1 MSISTRRRRVVL
13 GVGSKGVMARSTS
26 VFLVVF
32 LLAVALALA
41 AGVAGA
47 RGGVAAT
54 EATSGA
60 VKDMSAPVTACPDK
74 PPAKCKPKA
83 PGKGSGTGPTNI
95 GGAIA
100 EALAKMATDQLGGFV
115 LSQLGLSELLDPNT
129 KRFDELQAQLEGI
142 SSQIATLE
150 HSVNQISSELKEI
163 KANQFIIPL
172 DGYVT
177 AVQEYYDD
185 DFKPMLNELEDYAA
199 AERAAVAAGS
209 TCDQS
214 EACKQSRQNFN
225 DDRTTF
231 LAHAAMHLGDNRQIH
246 RLLVPGSTGGSA
258 LKAFG
263 EYLIGGGGS
272 TGFLTAADSNRVFT
286 LYHYFAEYEALATW
300 MKGQYQAVNFQ
311 NQPTNFAN
319 FVDLEVTGFQRDESD
334 ELPAR
339 IPPGTVIS
347 LPVNTVDRTTTL
359 NRPMWIWDWTVEA
372 GLTWDPGKP
381 PTQLRSVPA
390 ALTILNTTK
399 AGGDFHDWR
408 VPSRSDFAGLFAGQS
423 TRFPK
428 DNAAEFLDR
437 ILPNDSL
444 ERLLR
449 LENFGSPYLWTSDAA
464 GTEGDVTCALSS
476 SDRVTVG
483 GYAHTGIFFGNKLTA
498 DPNKFPLLYVPA
510 LVMPLTLNPV
520 TISPPGGGLTR
531 DQRIQWCKD
540 EAARQV
546 TAAIEHGAD
555 YLYRKSAHL
564 VATRSTGTQKFM
576 P

>member
-1 MSISTRRRRVVL
+1 MTRVKAWYDDYFQPMISEL
-13 GVGSKGVMARSTS
+13 EEY
-26 VFLVVF
+26 
-32 LLAVALALA
+32 
-41 AGVAGA
+41 
-47 RGGVAAT
+47 VAA
-54 EATSGA
+54 
-60 VKDMSAPVTACPDK
+60 
-74 PPAKCKPKA
+74 
-83 PGKGSGTGPTNI
+83 
-95 GGAIA
+95 
-100 EALAKMATDQLGGFV
+100 DQ
-115 LSQLGLSELLDPNT
+115 
-129 KRFDELQAQLEGI
+129 
-142 SSQIATLE
+142 
-150 HSVNQISSELKEI
+150 
-163 KANQFIIPL
+163 
-172 DGYVT
+172 
-177 AVQEYYDD
+177 
-185 DFKPMLNELEDYAA
+185 
-199 AERAAVAAGS
+199 AAVATGG
-209 TCDQS
+209 TCA
-214 EACKQSRQNFN
+214 ENEKCKKSRDLFFGFKKK
-225 DDRTTF
+225 F
-231 LAHAAMHLGDNRQIH
+231 LDNAPAYLETNEQLH
-246 RLLVPGSTGGSA
+246 RLLMPGSAGGSA
-258 LKAFG
+258 SRAYG
-263 EYLIGGGGS
+263 ELLMRGRDS
-272 TGFLTAADSNRVFT
+272 TGFLTAADSDRVFNF
-286 LYHYFAEYEALATW
+286 YNYVAEYEALASL
-300 MKGQYQAVNFQ
+300 MKAEYNADNFKEAP
-311 NQPTNFAN
+311 NLFAA
-319 FVDLEVTGFQRDESD
+319 FVEKQINGFQKEESD
-334 ELPAR
+334 ALPAR
-339 IPPGTVIS
+339 IPLGTVIS
-347 LPVNTVDRTTTL
+347 LPVNTSDRVTTL
-359 NRPMWIWDWTVEA
+359 NRPMWIWDWTIEA

-399 AGGDFHDWR
+399 AGGNFHDWR

-464 GTEGDVTCALSS
+464 GTKGDVTCALSS

-520 TISPPGGGLTR
+520 TISPPGSMTR

-564 VATRSTGTQKFM
+564 VATRSTGNQKFM